1 MPIPIS
7 DRLFIDYLR
16 CKYKAYLKFSGKSG
30 VKSDFEMYQDDKHA
44 EYRQRARELRAER
57 NTEPFILTGTFKDV
71 KKQNLFIAIMD
82 IVTAHRPVLDNIANA
97 LLEREVLEGEEVYR
111 MVSNFT
117 GLPVEKLKG
126 PGRPSPALE
135 TP

>member
-30 VKSDFEMYQDDKHA
+30 VKSDFEIYQDDKHT

-71 KKQNLFIAIMD
+71 KKQNLFIAI
-82 IVTAHRPVLDNIANA
+82 IARTSIA
-97 LLEREVLEGEEVYR
+97 FSISSRCLIRLCWYTH
-111 MVSNFT
+111 F
-117 GLPVEKLKG
+117 PI
-126 PGRPSPALE
+126 SPAGCHLRTK
-135 TP
+135 TPGYSFS

>member
-30 VKSDFEMYQDDKHA
+30 VKSDFEIYQDDKHA

-57 NTEPFILTGTFKDV
+57 NAEPFILTGTFKYV
-71 KKQNLFIAIMD
+71 KKQNLFIAI
-82 IVTAHRPVLDNIANA
+82 IARTSTAFSISFRCLIRLCWCMHFPKKRGN
-97 LLEREVLEGEEVYR
+97 
-111 MVSNFT
+111 
-117 GLPVEKLKG
+117 
-126 PGRPSPALE
+126 
-135 TP
+135 